1 MNGGFRAGRAHPL
14 VKVLPGAVDPL
25 RLFAAL
31 SENGAAPAACL
42 LESADLHGEHA
53 VRSLGCAAP
62 ALRLSGR
69 GLDWALEAL
78 APRGERFLAALRPAL
93 EDPDSAFGLETVYD
107 GEAGPVVLAG
117 RLLVLA
123 AELDEEERDR
133 LGAPGPMDLLRLL
146 QGTFPLERETAAGFP
161 PGGLIG
167 AFAYDFVECFE
178 TLAAPRAAAQADPL
192 PVPDYSFVLADH
204 LFAVDHAQDKT
215 RIVATVFLREG
226 EDLRTSEDYHAAQDF
241 MRRCEQAAGSAPAL
255 PDLPAAPTLDPAAL
269 ATDMDDAA
277 YMGFVARCQEHIG
290 AGDVFQIVPS
300 RSFSAPLQEDP
311 LAVYRRLR
319 ALNPSPYMFFLRLGE
334 LTLLGASPETAL
346 KVSRAAAEPA
356 AAGANPP
363 PGASAAGAGAAAGPA
378 AAGTSPPPGAS
389 AAAAWDLSIRP
400 IAGTRPRGLRAGRI
414 DPDLDSRFESELKL
428 DAKELAEHVML
439 VDLAR
444 NDVARVSEP
453 GSRLAEALFVVE
465 KYSHVQHLVSRVRGR
480 LAAGLDPLHAYLAT
494 MNMGTLT
501 GAPKVEAMRLLRRYE
516 PTRRGF
522 YGGAV
527 GYYLLDGEF
536 DTAIVIRSLLLGEG
550 RAIARAGAGVVYDSL
565 PAREAAET
573 RHKARAP
580 LAALG
585 LAEELP

>member
-1 MNGGFRAGRAHPL
+1 MSGGFRAGSAHPL
-14 VKVLPGAVDPL
+14 VKELPGAVDPL

-31 SENGAAPAACL
+31 TENGAAPAACL
-42 LESADLHGEHA
+42 LESADLHREHA
-53 VRSLGCAAP
+53 LRSLACPAP

-78 APRGERFLAALRPAL
+78 APRGERILAALRPAL
-93 EDPDSAFGLETVYD
+93 EDPEAAFGLETVYD
-107 GEAGPVVLAG
+107 GEAGPALLAG
-117 RLLVLA
+117 QLLGSA
-123 AELDEEERDR
+123 AGLDDEERAR
-133 LGAPGPMDLLRLL
+133 LAAPGPMDLLRLL
-146 QGTFPLERETAAGFP
+146 QGAFPLAGPTAPGFP
-161 PGGLIG
+161 PGGLFG
-167 AFAYDFVECFE
+167 AFAYDFVDCFE
-178 TLAAPRAAAQADPL
+178 TLAAPRARAQADPL
-192 PVPDYSFVLADH
+192 PVPDYCFVLADH
-204 LFAVDHAQDKT
+204 LFAVDHLQDRT
-215 RIVATVFLREG
+215 RVVATIFLPAG
-226 EDLRTSEDYHAAQDF
+226 QDLRASEDYHLAQEF
-241 MRRCEQAAGSAPAL
+241 MRRCEQAVASAPAL
-255 PDLPAAPTLDPAAL
+255 PPLPPAPALDPAAVE
-269 ATDMDDAA
+269 MDLDEAA
-277 YMGFVARCQEHIG
+277 YAAVVARCQSHIR

-300 RSFSAPLQEDP
+300 RSFNAPCEEAPLT
-311 LAVYRRLR
+311 VYRRLR

-346 KVSRAAAEPA
+346 KVSRASAPA
-356 AAGANPP
+356 ARVAGAADPP
-363 PGASAAGAGAAAGPA
+363 PGAG
-378 AAGTSPPPGAS
+378 
-389 AAAAWDLSIRP
+389 AWDLSIRP
-400 IAGTRPRGLRAGRI
+400 IAGTRPRGRRGETI
-414 DPDLDSRFESELKL
+414 DTDLDSRYESELKL

-465 KYSHVQHLVSRVRGR
+465 KYSHVQHLVSRVTGR

-501 GAPKVEAMRLLRRYE
+501 GAPKVEAMRLLRRFE

-550 RAIARAGAGVVYDSL
+550 RALTRAGAGVVYDSL

-585 LAEELP
+585 LAAGLPEPAPAPQAGKEAER

>member
-1 MNGGFRAGRAHPL
+1 MSQGFRAGRAHPL
-14 VKVLPGAVDPL
+14 VKELPGAVDPL

-31 SENGAAPAACL
+31 SDSGAAPAACL
-42 LESADLHGEHA
+42 LESADLHREHA
-53 VRSLGCAAP
+53 LRSLACPAP

-78 APRGERFLAALRPAL
+78 APRGERILAALRPAL
-93 EDPDSAFGLETVYD
+93 EDPESAFGLETVYD
-107 GEAGPVVLAG
+107 GEAGPALLAG
-117 RLLVLA
+117 QLLGSA
-123 AELDEEERDR
+123 AGLEDEERAR
-133 LGAPGPMDLLRLL
+133 LAAPGPMDLLRLL
-146 QGTFPLERETAAGFP
+146 QGAFPLASPAAPGFP
-161 PGGLIG
+161 PGGLFG
-167 AFAYDFVECFE
+167 AFAYDFVDCFE
-178 TLAAPRAAAQADPL
+178 QLAAPRARAQADPL
-192 PVPDYSFVLADH
+192 PVPDYVFVLADH
-204 LFAVDHAQDKT
+204 LFAVDHLQDRT
-215 RIVATVFLREG
+215 RIVATVFLPEG
-226 EDLRTSEDYHAAQDF
+226 QDLRASEDYHLAQEF
-241 MRRCEQAAGSAPAL
+241 MRRCEQAAANAPAL
-255 PDLPAAPTLDPAAL
+255 PALPAAPALDPAAVE
-269 ATDMDDAA
+269 TDLDDAA
-277 YMGFVARCQEHIG
+277 YAAVVARCQQHIR

-300 RSFSAPLQEDP
+300 RSFSAPCAEPP

-346 KVSRAAAEPA
+346 KVSRAD
-356 AAGANPP
+356 G
-363 PGASAAGAGAAAGPA
+363 
-378 AAGTSPPPGAS
+378 
-389 AAAAWDLSIRP
+389 AWDLSIRP
-400 IAGTRPRGLRAGRI
+400 IAGTRPRGRRGEQV
-414 DPDLDSRFESELKL
+414 DPDLDSRYESELKL

-465 KYSHVQHLVSRVRGR
+465 KYSHVQHLVSRVTGR

-536 DTAIVIRSLLLGEG
+536 DTAIVIRSLLIEDG
-550 RAIARAGAGVVYDSL
+550 RAVTRAGAGVVFDSL

-585 LAEELP
+585 LTEERP

>member
-1 MNGGFRAGRAHPL
+1 MSQGFRAGRAHPL

-31 SENGAAPAACL
+31 TENGAAPAACL

-69 GLDWALEAL
+69 GLDWAIEAL

-93 EDPDSAFGLETVYD
+93 EDVDSAFGLETVYD
-107 GEAGPVVLAG
+107 GEAGPALLAG
-117 RLLVLA
+117 RLLVRA

-133 LGAPGPMDLLRLL
+133 LAAPGPMDLLRLI
-146 QGTFPLERETAAGFP
+146 QGAFPLERETAAGFP

-226 EDLRTSEDYHAAQDF
+226 EDLRASEDYHHAQEF
-241 MRRCEQAAGSAPAL
+241 MRRCEQAVAKAPAL
-255 PDLPAAPTLDPAAL
+255 PALPTAPALEPTSVETDLDEAAYAAL
-269 ATDMDDAA
+269 
-277 YMGFVARCQEHIG
+277 VERCQKHIR

-300 RSFSAPLQEDP
+300 RSFSAPCAEPP
-311 LAVYRRLR
+311 LTVYRRLR
-319 ALNPSPYMFFLRLGE
+319 ALNPSPYMFFLRLGD

-346 KVSRAAAEPA
+346 KVSRAAAGPA
-356 AAGANPP
+356 TAG
-363 PGASAAGAGAAAGPA
+363 AAGAG
-378 AAGTSPPPGAS
+378 
-389 AAAAWDLSIRP
+389 AWDLSIRP
-400 IAGTRPRGLRAGRI
+400 IAGTRPRGLRAGAV
-414 DPDLDSRFESELKL
+414 DPDLDSRYESELKL

-516 PTRRGF
+516 PTQRGF

-585 LAEELP
+585 LAAGLPEPAPAPGGEPRKEAGR